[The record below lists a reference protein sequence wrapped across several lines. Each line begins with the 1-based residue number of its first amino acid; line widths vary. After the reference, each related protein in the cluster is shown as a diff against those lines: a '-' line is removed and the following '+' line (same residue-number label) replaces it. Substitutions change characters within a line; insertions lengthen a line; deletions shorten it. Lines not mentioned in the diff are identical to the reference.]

1 MKFFTFLVFPN
12 LSQSQDIMLHPIGFA
27 SWIGLLITMLN
38 LLPIGQ
44 LDGGHIV
51 YAIFGKNHYMIS
63 KIFFLFLIPLS
74 FLSINWI
81 IWGLVIFILM
91 RTLKHPP
98 ILDVDKVLTLREK
111 LIGFVCLL
119 IFIISF
125 IPVPFEI

>member
-1 MKFFTFLVFPN
+1 
-12 LSQSQDIMLHPIGFA
+12 MLHPIAFA

-51 YAIFGKNHYMIS
+51 YAIFGKNHHRIS

-91 RTLKHPP
+91 KTLKHPP
-98 ILDVDKVLTLREK
+98 ILDVDTVLTFREK